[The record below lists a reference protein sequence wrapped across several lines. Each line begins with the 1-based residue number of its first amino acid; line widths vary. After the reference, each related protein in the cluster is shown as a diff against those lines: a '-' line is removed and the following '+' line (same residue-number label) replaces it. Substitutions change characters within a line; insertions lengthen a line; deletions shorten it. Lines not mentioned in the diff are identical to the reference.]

1 MFCLIFIFGTSASSY
16 ISLYNMYLSICFGDR
31 VIELPDRRVRFRY
44 RAGQLG
50 TNLIVP
56 AKYRSGSGTGQVSWG
71 PIS

>member
-1 MFCLIFIFGTSASSY
+1 
-16 ISLYNMYLSICFGDR
+16 MYLSICFGDG

-44 RAGQLG
+44 RAGKLG

-56 AKYRSGSGTGQVSWG
+56 EQYRSGSGTGQISWG